1 MGADGAAWVQN
12 FSGVKKTNMAESTS
26 GTGARRASGDE
37 RALRQ
42 RLDAFVDAWRSKLGE
57 DWDGAS
63 AGLLHEELEKINA
76 EAEAQSLVDIA
87 TPTLELIVFL
97 CSFVE
102 TGAIPSVVQ
111 RQALAGLV
119 DKLGQSPTAARP
131 AARTPKR
138 AVASNVRGQVHYL
151 AAAERVIDALAPTL
165 GAQRF
170 LVRPFETVAPLSLA
184 MAESLPDV
192 LLVDDAFVPQLHGLL
207 ETVARARDAQRDP
220 PVCLVLS
227 EAADPA
233 RVLYAQR
240 AGADA
245 VASSREPVTILAR
258 IEELLEQR
266 RSLGY
271 RVLVVEDDPA
281 QAKFCESVLH
291 HRGITTRVS
300 ATAAE
305 VIGAVR
311 EFHPDLVLLDFYLP
325 DGNGIEVAQTIR
337 AEPGCAFLPVVF
349 LSGEQD
355 LDRRFDA
362 ISMGGDDFLTK
373 PVKPRHLLLT
383 VESRVRRARTLSAS
397 AGSARGERRGTLSGR
412 DVFLQELQQFAEAG
426 GEACTALVYIAVD
439 DVESVRERVGFVT
452 AGALGQQLAA
462 AIAAEL
468 PFARPLCAYGE
479 YVFLAL
485 AQREDEASVRQALEQ
500 ARSRLAARPWISVED
515 PLRLNFTLAA
525 LRVTGP
531 ADRAETL
538 IRRVRQ
544 QALVVQS
551 AGGNDLALDLRDPNL
566 ASEDPRVRLVR
577 AILRSTA
584 DAVSSPLSYQ
594 PFAPLAGN
602 LSGQYLARMLLR
614 PPRSSQSLLIDPEE
628 YLPLARA
635 SGLLAHADRRLIRL
649 ALRQIH
655 TSGSRAEGV
664 RVYLPLSTE
673 SLLDP
678 AFAPWLATELR
689 AHAVPASAVA
699 IEFDIADLIE
709 QQPGDAAI
717 ETLQRVGAR
726 FCLRANDDSER
737 AQRWLQHA
745 AFGVVRF
752 ERPTTAVAT
761 GSPWALLANR
771 FAAVR
776 ALGKIVIASGVNDMN
791 DLGELLR
798 SGAHYANGIVVCD
811 WLQDFD
817 FDFAGAV
824 L

>member
-1 MGADGAAWVQN
+1 MAD
-12 FSGVKKTNMAESTS
+12 STTEAVRS
-26 GTGARRASGDE
+26 APAGE

-42 RLDAFVDAWRSKLGE
+42 RLETFVGAWRGSLADGS
-57 DWDGAS
+57 WDGAR
-63 AGLLHEELEKINA
+63 ATELHEELEKINA
-76 EAEAQSLVDIA
+76 EAEAGEIGDIA

-102 TGAIPSVVQ
+102 TGAIPSAVQ
-111 RQALAGLV
+111 RQALGALV
-119 DKLGQSPTAARP
+119 DNLGHPAPAAPVPATATTTATAAAPAPRAPRRQAASNARGQVYYLAP
-131 AARTPKR
+131 AAR
-138 AVASNVRGQVHYL
+138 
-151 AAAERVIDALAPTL
+151 VIEALAPTL
-165 GAQRF
+165 GAHRF
-170 LVRPFETVAPLSLA
+170 LVRPFDDAAALNLA
-184 MAESLPDV
+184 MAESVPDV
-192 LLVDDAFVPQLHGLL
+192 LLVDDHFVPQLHGVL
-207 ETVARARDAQRDP
+207 EAFARVREAQRDP

-227 EAADPA
+227 EAGDLA

-245 VASSREPVTILAR
+245 VVSSRDALHIHGK
-258 IEELLEQR
+258 IEETLEQR

-291 HRGITTRVS
+291 HRGITTQVCPD
-300 ATAAE
+300 AGGVIAA
-305 VIGAVR
+305 VQS
-311 EFHPDLVLLDFYLP
+311 FHPDLVLLDFYLP
-325 DGNGIEVAQTIR
+325 DGNGIEVAQMIR
-337 AEPGCAFLPVVF
+337 TEPGCAFLPVVF

-397 AGSARGERRGTLSGR
+397 AGSARGERRGTLAGR
-412 DVFLQELQQFAEAG
+412 DVFLQELQNLAEAG
-426 GEACTALVYIAVD
+426 AESCPALVYIAVD
-439 DVESVRERVGFVT
+439 DVESVRERIGFVT
-452 AGALGQQLAA
+452 AGTLGQQLGS

-485 AQREDEASVRQALEQ
+485 AQREDEASLRQALEQ
-500 ARSRLAARPWISVED
+500 ARTRLAARAWLSAED
-515 PLRLNFTLAA
+515 PLRLGFTLSA

-531 ADRAETL
+531 AERAESL

-544 QALVVQS
+544 QALSVQGS
-551 AGGNDLALDLRDPNL
+551 GGNASNLDLRDPNA
-566 ASEDPRVRLVR
+566 ASEDPRVRLIR
-577 AILRSTA
+577 AILRTPA
-584 DAVSSPLSYQ
+584 DTSNSILEYQ

-602 LSGQYLARMLLR
+602 LSGQYLARMR
-614 PPRSSQSLLIDPEE
+614 IKPPRSSQSILIDADEF
-628 YLPLARA
+628 LPLAR
-635 SGLLAHADRRLIRL
+635 GLGLVGQADRRLIRL
-649 ALRQIH
+649 ALRQVNAH
-655 TSGSRAEGV
+655 GEDGELRLF
-664 RVYLPLSTE
+664 LPISAE

-678 AFAPWLATELR
+678 SFAPWLATELR
-689 AHAVPASAVA
+689 SQNVGATAVA
-699 IEFDIADLIE
+699 LEFDTADLIE
-709 QQPGDAAI
+709 QQPNDGAIDA
-717 ETLQRVGAR
+717 LQRVGAR
-726 FCLRANDDSER
+726 FCLRANDDSDR

-752 ERPTTAVAT
+752 ERPAAGTGN
-761 GSPWALLANR
+761 GSPWAAMAQR
-771 FAAVR
+771 FATVR
-776 ALGKIVIASGVNDMN
+776 ALGKIVIASGVQDMN

-798 SGAHYANGIVVCD
+798 SGAHYANGVVVCD
-811 WLQDFD
+811 WLRDFE